1 MLTWLTFFPFRN
13 DSRIAT
19 IKCRVDG
26 TLLTL
31 DKVRHILKEC
41 HAPPLTL
48 SIISSEL
55 TQIVE
60 RGFDGSITRAEGGGE
75 GLYLEGGEVL

>member
-1 MLTWLTFFPFRN
+1 M
-13 DSRIAT
+13 
-19 IKCRVDG
+19 
-26 TLLTL
+26 
-31 DKVRHILKEC
+31 